1 MMPET
6 AKPIE
11 IYASFRFTVT
21 MGKENEVLATFSEC
35 TLPNLEIETF
45 EVKEGGQ
52 SEYSHRL
59 PVRVRP
65 GNVTLRYG
73 LTKGDK
79 LLHWYLAMLN
89 GLDGEGKL
97 IKDLSKAVTITM
109 YNLEQ
114 GKMVA
119 VANWTFKNAF
129 PIKWKGPTLK
139 TDQQALAIEELELAF
154 HGFSANEI

>member
-6 AKPIE
+6 ARPIE
-11 IYASFRFTVT
+11 IYASFRFTV
-21 MGKENEVLATFSEC
+21 KIADDVVATFSEC

-73 LTKGDK
+73 LTKDDQ
-79 LLHWYLAMLN
+79 LLKWYLALLN
-89 GLDGEGKL
+89 GLDSDGTK
-97 IKDLSKAVTITM
+97 IADLAKSVTITM
-109 YNLEQ
+109 YNLHAGE
-114 GKMVA
+114 MEA
-119 VANWTFKNAF
+119 VATWNFQKAL

-139 TDQQALAIEELELAF
+139 ADQQALAIEELELAF
-154 HGFSANEI
+154 HGFSAAES

>member
-1 MMPET
+1 MPET
-6 AKPIE
+6 ATPIE

-21 MGKENEVLATFSEC
+21 IDNQLLATFSEC

-73 LTKGDK
+73 LTKDDK
-79 LLHWYLAMLN
+79 LLKWYMALLN
-89 GLDGEGKL
+89 GLDSDGHQ
-97 IKDLSKAVTITM
+97 IKDLAKSVKITM
-109 YNLEQ
+109 HNLKAGNME
-114 GKMVA
+114 A
-119 VANWTFKNAF
+119 VATWTFEKAL

-154 HGFSANEI
+154 HGFSAAES